1 MTFLERMNARASEI
15 GACLKDAVS
24 EFPEDR
30 IRDGM
35 VHALRGGKRLRGF
48 LVLESAALHGVPGE
62 SAIWAAAAVEAV
74 HAYSLVH
81 DDLPAM
87 DNDDMR
93 RGHPTV
99 HVKWDEATAILV
111 GDALQALAFELVA
124 LGPSSAEVKLS
135 LSLSLA
141 REAGGRELVR
151 GQAMDIAAEVA
162 DTPLFLSEIESLQ
175 DGKTGALI
183 VWSCAAGPILA
194 GKDPS
199 SMVRYARCL
208 GRAFQIADDIL
219 DVTGD
224 ESRTGKR
231 LRKDE
236 DMGKATFVSHLGL
249 SGARE
254 KARELVDEAVAAL
267 AECGEGADH
276 LREAARFVISR
287 EF

>member
-1 MTFLERMNARASEI
+1 ME
-15 GACLKDAVS
+15 AVS
-24 EFPEDR
+24 EFPADR

-35 VHALRGGKRLRGF
+35 VHALSGGKRLRGY
-48 LVLESAALHGVPGE
+48 LVLESAALHGVPGA

-99 HVKWDEATAILV
+99 HVQWDEATAILV

-124 LGPSSAEVKLS
+124 LGPPPDEVKLA

-141 REAGGRELVR
+141 RVAGGRELVR

-162 DTPLFLSEIESLQ
+162 DTPLPLSEIESLQ

-183 VWSCAAGPILA
+183 VWSCAAGPVLA

-199 SMVRYARCL
+199 IMVRFARCL

-219 DVTGD
+219 DVAGD

-236 DMGKATFVSHLGL
+236 GMGKATFVSHLGL

-254 KARELVDEAVAAL
+254 KARELVDEAMAAL
-267 AECGEGADH
+267 AECGDGAEP

>member
-1 MTFLERMNARASEI
+1 MNARASEI
-15 GACLKDAVS
+15 DACLKDAVS
-24 EFPEDR
+24 KFPAGM

-35 VHALRGGKRLRGF
+35 GHALNGGKRLRGF
-48 LVLESAALHGVPGE
+48 LVMESAALHGVPGE

-124 LGPSSAEVKLS
+124 LGPPPAEVKLA

-151 GQAMDIAAEVA
+151 GQAMDIAAEAA
-162 DTPLFLSEIESLQ
+162 DTPLPLSEIESLQ

-183 VWSCAAGPILA
+183 VWSCAAGPVLA

-199 SMVRYARCL
+199 RMVGFARCL

-219 DVTGD
+219 DVAGD
-224 ESRTGKR
+224 ETRTGKR

-236 DMGKATFVSHLGL
+236 GMGKATFVSHLGL
-249 SGARE
+249 SGAR
-254 KARELVDEAVAAL
+254 KRARELVDEAMAAL
-267 AECGEGADH
+267 AAYGDRAEP

>member
-1 MTFLERMNARASEI
+1 MFVKRMNERAGEI
-15 GACLKDAVS
+15 DACLKDAVS
-24 EFPEDR
+24 GLPADR

-35 VHALRGGKRLRGF
+35 AHALDGGKRLRGF
-48 LVLESAALHGVPGE
+48 LVLESAALHGVPGG
-62 SAIWAAAAVEAV
+62 SAIWAAAAAEAV

-87 DNDDMR
+87 DDDDMR
-93 RGHPTV
+93 RGRPTV

-124 LGPSSAEVKLS
+124 LGPPPAEAKLA

-141 REAGGRELVR
+141 RTAGGRELVR
-151 GQAMDIAAEVA
+151 GQAMDIAAEAA
-162 DTPLFLSEIESLQ
+162 DTPLRLSEIESLQ

-183 VWSCAAGPILA
+183 VWSCAAGPVLA
-194 GKDPS
+194 GEDPS
-199 SMVRYARCL
+199 GMVRYARCL

-219 DVTGD
+219 DVAGD

-236 DMGKATFVSHLGL
+236 GMGKATFVSHLGL

-254 KARELVDEAVAAL
+254 RARHLVDEAMAAL
-267 AECGEGADH
+267 AAYGERAEP
-276 LREAARFVISR
+276 LREAARFVMER